1 MRRIY
6 FWELLFVSWMGKSWI
21 PKFFYG
27 SLTNNTSVEAPMITA
42 ELDAMHQPGHAVV
55 PDRMCGTLFG
65 AMCLRKIGQGK

>member
-1 MRRIY
+1 
-6 FWELLFVSWMGKSWI
+6 
-21 PKFFYG
+21 
-27 SLTNNTSVEAPMITA
+27 MITA